1 MGVVI
6 SERLIRGTGTVES
19 DWQAWFESCPVP
31 TSTLP
36 AFLSADARLVVVAP
50 HPDDEVLACGALL
63 SMHAER
69 GGASLLVALTDGE
82 ASHAGTAR
90 CNAQQLAAER
100 RAERAEGLSRL
111 GVPNAN
117 VLPLA
122 LPDGQVGQHA
132 DRLAHELSALLQPG
146 DVVVSTWRLDG
157 HPDHDAAG
165 RAAAQ
170 ACAIAGCRLLEAPV
184 WMWHWAAPG
193 DPRVPWHRLQALAL
207 HPQALARKQAAL
219 TAHVSQLSPRD
230 AEQGPVLGDAILA
243 RARRRSEYFFI

>member
-1 MGVVI
+1 M

-19 DWQAWFESCPVP
+19 DWQAWLEACPLP
-31 TSTLP
+31 ISPLP
-36 AFLSADARLVVVAP
+36 AWLSADSRLVVVAP

-69 GGASLLVALTDGE
+69 GGASLLMALTDGE
-82 ASHAGTAR
+82 ASHDGSAR
-90 CNAQQLAAER
+90 CNAKQLAAER

-132 DRLAHELSALLQPG
+132 DRLAHELSALLQPS

-165 RAAAQ
+165 RASAQ
-170 ACAIAGCRLLEAPV
+170 ACANAGCRLLEAPV

-193 DPRVPWHRLQALAL
+193 DPRVPWRRLQALAL

>member
-1 MGVVI
+1 MGVVM
-6 SERLIRGTGTVES
+6 SERLIRGPGTMES
-19 DWQAWFESCPVP
+19 DWQAWLEACPLP
-31 TSTLP
+31 SSQLP
-36 AFLSADARLVVVAP
+36 AWLSAEARLVVVAP

-63 SMHAER
+63 SMHAGR

-90 CNAQQLAAER
+90 CNPQQLAAER
-100 RAERAEGLSRL
+100 RAERAKGLTRL
-111 GVPNAN
+111 GLPNAK
-117 VLPLA
+117 VLRLA
-122 LPDGQVGQHA
+122 LPDGQVGEHA
-132 DRLAHELSALLQPG
+132 DRLALELGALLQPA

-165 RAAAQ
+165 GAAAQ
-170 ACAIAGCRLLEAPV
+170 ACEKVGCRLLEAPV

-219 TAHVSQLSPRD
+219 MAHVSQLSPRD